1 MRTMASMKAAV
12 YVEPGLME
20 IRDVPMPE
28 VGPMDVLLKVRAC
41 GICGSD
47 LHSYKLGF
55 YVEPGQIMGHEFVGE
70 VVEAG
75 SALSGVEPGQR
86 AMGFTI
92 GVCGTCYWC
101 RTGALANCPQAFKNS
116 TGYGKPGA
124 FAEYVKIENAMPGL
138 TFHPIP
144 DGMSDEEAATLEPV
158 GVAAF
163 AAEMSGAKEGDK
175 VAVLGAGLI
184 GNAAMQAMKAV
195 PVEKVA
201 VSEISPLRL
210 RMARELGADAVVDAA
225 NEDVLERMK
234 EELGVGPYH
243 FGEGAMADIVVDA
256 AGGRDTFAQA
266 LEVVRS
272 AGTVALIGLPEGDQ
286 VVNTTRIV
294 HKNPRIIGCLGSI
307 YPKAI
312 ELISEGKVKTAPLVT
327 HSFPLE
333 EINEAFEVQMD
344 SNESIKV
351 LVRP

>member
-1 MRTMASMKAAV
+1 MDTMKAAV
-12 YVEPGLME
+12 YVEPGSME
-20 IRDVPMPE
+20 IREVPVPE

-55 YVEPGQIMGHEFVGE
+55 YVEPGQIMGHEFVGD

-75 SALSGVEPGQR
+75 SALSGVEAGQR

-92 GVCGTCYWC
+92 GVCGTCFWC
-101 RTGALANCPQAFKNS
+101 QTGALANCPQAFKNS
-116 TGYGKPGA
+116 TGYGRPGA

-144 DGMSDEEAATLEPV
+144 DVMSDEEAATLEPV
-158 GVAAF
+158 GVAVF
-163 AAEMSGAKEGDK
+163 AVEMSGAKEGDK

-184 GNAAMQAMKAV
+184 GNAAMQAFKAV
-195 PVEKVA
+195 PVEKVV
-201 VSEISPLRL
+201 VSELSPVRMRL
-210 RMARELGADAVVDAA
+210 AGELGADVVVDAA

-234 EELGVGPYH
+234 KELGVGPYH

-266 LEVVRS
+266 LEIVRS
-272 AGTVALIGLPEGDQ
+272 AGTVALVGLPEGDQ

-312 ELISEGKVKTAPLVT
+312 ELISEGKVKTQPLIT
-327 HSFPLE
+327 HTFPLE
-333 EINEAFEVQMD
+333 EINEAFRVQLD
-344 SNESIKV
+344 PNESIKV

>member
-1 MRTMASMKAAV
+1 MDTMKAAV

-20 IRDVPMPE
+20 IREVPVPE
-28 VGPMDVLLKVRAC
+28 VGPMDALLKVRAC

-55 YVEPGQIMGHEFVGE
+55 YVEPGQIMGHEFVGD
-70 VVEAG
+70 VVEVG
-75 SALSGVEPGQR
+75 SAVNGVEPGTR

-92 GVCGTCYWC
+92 GICGTCYWC
-101 RTGALANCPQAFKNS
+101 QSGSLGNCPQAFKNS

-124 FAEYVKIENAMPGL
+124 FAEYVKIENALPGL

-144 DGMSDEEAATLEPV
+144 DKMSDEEAATLEPV
-158 GVAAF
+158 SVAAF
-163 AAEMSGAKEGDK
+163 TVEMTGAKEGDK

-184 GNAAMQAMKAV
+184 GNATMQAFKSV
-195 PVEKVA
+195 PVEKVV
-201 VSEISPLRL
+201 VSELSPLRI

-266 LEVVRS
+266 LEIVRS
-272 AGTVALIGLPEGDQ
+272 AGTVALVGLPEGDQ
-286 VVNTTRIV
+286 VVNTTKIV
-294 HKNPRIIGCLGSI
+294 HKSPRIIGCLGAI

-312 ELISEGKVKTAPLVT
+312 ELISEGKVRTQPLIT
-327 HSFPLE
+327 HTFGLDD
-333 EINEAFEVQMD
+333 INEAFSIQMD
-344 SNESIKV
+344 ASQSIKV
-351 LVRP
+351 LIKPD

>member
-1 MRTMASMKAAV
+1 MMDTMKAAV
-12 YVEPGLME
+12 YVGPGEME
-20 IRDVPMPE
+20 IKEVPIPE
-28 VGPMDVLLKVRAC
+28 VGANDVLLKVIAC

-75 SALSGVEPGQR
+75 SAMSGVEVGQR

-92 GVCGTCYWC
+92 GICGTCYWC
-101 RTGALANCPQAFKNS
+101 QSGNLNNCPQAFKSS

-124 FAEYVKIENAMPGL
+124 FAEYVKIENSLPGL
-138 TFHPIP
+138 TFHAIP

-158 GVAAF
+158 SVAAF
-163 AAEMSGAKEGDK
+163 TAEMTGVAEGDK
-175 VAVLGAGLI
+175 VAILGAGLI
-184 GNAAMQAMKAV
+184 GNATMQALKAI
-195 PVEKVA
+195 PVEKVV

-210 RMARELGADAVVDAA
+210 SMARELGADAVVDAA

-243 FGEGAMADIVVDA
+243 FGEGAMADLVVDA

-266 LEVVRS
+266 LEIVRS
-272 AGTVALIGLPEGDQ
+272 AGTIALIGLPEGDQ

-294 HKNPRIIGCLGSI
+294 HKSPRIIGCLGAI

-312 ELISEGKVKTAPLVT
+312 ELISEGKVRTKPLIT
-327 HSFPLE
+327 HTFPLE
-333 EINEAFEVQMD
+333 DINQAFEVQMD
-344 SNESIKV
+344 ANESIKV
-351 LVRP
+351 LVKP

>member
-1 MRTMASMKAAV
+1 MATMKAAV
-12 YVEPGLME
+12 YVEPGSME
-20 IRDVPMPE
+20 IREVQVPE

-47 LHSYKLGF
+47 LHSYRLGF
-55 YVEPGQIMGHEFVGE
+55 YVEPGQVMGHEFVGE

-75 SALSGVEPGQR
+75 SALAGVEPGQR

-92 GVCGTCYWC
+92 GICGTCYWC
-101 RTGALANCPQAFKNS
+101 QSGALNNCPQAFKGS

-144 DGMSDEEAATLEPV
+144 EGMSDEEAATLEPV

-184 GNAAMQAMKAV
+184 GNATMQAMKAV
-195 PVEKVA
+195 PVEMVV
-201 VSEISPLRL
+201 VSEIAPLRMRL
-210 RMARELGADAVVDAA
+210 AGELGADTVIDAA

-256 AGGRDTFAQA
+256 AGARDTFAQA
-266 LEVVRS
+266 LEIVRS
-272 AGTVALIGLPEGDQ
+272 AGTVALVGLPEGDQ

-294 HKNPRIIGCLGSI
+294 HKSPRIIGCLGSI

-312 ELISEGKVKTAPLVT
+312 ELIGEGKVKTAPLIT
-327 HSFPLE
+327 HTFPLE
-333 EINEAFEVQMD
+333 EINEAFRVQMD
-344 SNESIKV
+344 PEESIKV
-351 LVRP
+351 LVKP

>member
-1 MRTMASMKAAV
+1 MDTMKAAV

-20 IRDVPMPE
+20 IREVPMPE

-70 VVEAG
+70 VVEVG
-75 SALSGVEPGQR
+75 SALSGVEVGQR

-92 GVCGTCYWC
+92 GICGTCYWC
-101 RTGALANCPQAFKNS
+101 RSGNPGNCPEAFKNS

-124 FAEYVKIENAMPGL
+124 FAHYVKIENVLPGF

-144 DGMSDEEAATLEPV
+144 EDMSDEEAATLEPV

-184 GNAAMQAMKAV
+184 GNATMQAMKAI
-195 PVEKVA
+195 PADKVV
-201 VSEISPLRL
+201 VSEISPLRMRL
-210 RMARELGADAVVDAA
+210 ARELGADVVVDAA
-225 NEDVLERMK
+225 NENVLERMK

-256 AGGRDTFAQA
+256 AGGRDTFALA

-272 AGTVALIGLPEGDQ
+272 AGTIALVGLPEGDQ
-286 VVNTTRIV
+286 VVNTTKIV
-294 HKNPRIIGCLGSI
+294 HKSPRIIGCLGSI

-312 ELISEGKVKTAPLVT
+312 ELISAGKVKTQPLVT

-333 EINEAFEVQMD
+333 EINEAFKVQMD
-344 SNESIKV
+344 PGVSIKV
-351 LVRP
+351 MIRP